1 MPQEKHWN
9 LFFRRKAGCEEGD
22 VVDKAEEWG
31 EAEEEEEEEEACSQ
45 DACSRHRWAPVTTSA
60 IAVHER

>member
-1 MPQEKHWN
+1 

-45 DACSRHRWAPVTTSA
+45 DACSRHR
-60 IAVHER
+60 